1 MGDLHLL
8 DNLVREYQQRFVA
21 FACSYVKD
29 LADAEDIVAEAF
41 AAFWIRRD
49 SLPEDVNG
57 PAYILTTI
65 KNKSLNFLK
74 ESRNRLRTDPP
85 QDLTDL
91 WDLDFRIS
99 SLQSFD
105 PHDIFRKEILGIARK
120 TLENLPEK
128 TREVFNLSR
137 IGMKKNREIAE
148 MLGISEKGVEYHI
161 TKALSALRQAL
172 QDYIPFSVLVFLI

>member
-1 MGDLHLL
+1 MGDFHLL

-21 FACSYVKD
+21 FAYSYVKD
-29 LADAEDIVAEAF
+29 LAAAEDIVAEAF

-49 SLPEDVNG
+49 SLPKDINE
-57 PAYILTTI
+57 PAYILTTV
-65 KNKSLNFLK
+65 KNKSINFLK
-74 ESRNRLRTDPP
+74 ESRNRLRTETP
-85 QDLTDL
+85 QDDTLL
-91 WDLDFRIS
+91 WDYNFRIS
-99 SLQSFD
+99 SLQSFE
-105 PHDIFRKEILGIARK
+105 PHDIFRKEILEIAQK

-161 TKALSALRQAL
+161 TKALSALRLAL
-172 QDYIPFSVLVFLI
+172 QDYIPLSVLVFLI